1 MDPPQELSR
10 PTQPPAILLQAT
22 GAQNLLSPLAS
33 PPDTHPHT
41 LLVTPTIAH
50 LILLL
55 IHHAIAQVQA
65 IPQHQV
71 ILQVQATRQLLQ
83 GEPLH
88 FTPPLMHPL
97 ILQQD
102 RLPSKTQRC
111 QVTPPHTL
119 VCLHTRQGRGQ
130 DTLGLEVVGETL
142 QKVTRLKVETL
153 QRKGVI
159 LLATLPPTLQGAETL
174 QGQEILQA
182 TPRHTLQAILPGA
195 KDSPLKDVETLQQ
208 EPRQEG
214 TALLATLQH
223 TPQAELILQA
233 TLQRTHQREGIH
245 QDILQHTLQGV
256 VRPQA
261 TPHPMDQM
269 KEILQA

>member
-1 MDPPQELSR
+1 M
-10 PTQPPAILLQAT
+10 
-22 GAQNLLSPLAS
+22 
-33 PPDTHPHT
+33 
-41 LLVTPTIAH
+41 
-50 LILLL
+50 
-55 IHHAIAQVQA
+55 
-65 IPQHQV
+65 
-71 ILQVQATRQLLQ
+71 
-83 GEPLH
+83 
-88 FTPPLMHPL
+88 
-97 ILQQD
+97 
-102 RLPSKTQRC
+102 
-111 QVTPPHTL
+111 
-119 VCLHTRQGRGQ
+119 RQGRGQ

-153 QRKGVI
+153 QRKEVI
-159 LLATLPPTLQGAETL
+159 HLATLPPTLQGA
-174 QGQEILQA
+174 EILQA

>member
-1 MDPPQELSR
+1 MDPHQVPSR
-10 PTQPPAILLQAT
+10 PTPPPATLLLATEVRSRPSQLGSHPDTLPRTHQAT
-22 GAQNLLSPLAS
+22 HTTAHP
-33 PPDTHPHT
+33 THPRIRH
-41 LLVTPTIAH
+41 VTAP
-50 LILLL
+50 
-55 IHHAIAQVQA
+55 VQA
-65 IPQHQV
+65 IPQLQAT
-71 ILQVQATRQLLQ
+71 LQVQATPQ
-83 GEPLH
+83 
-88 FTPPLMHPL
+88 PPLEEHQHSTLPPMPPPTL
-97 ILQQD
+97 SQD
-102 RLPSKTQRC
+102 HLPFRTLRFQGTQL
-111 QVTPPHTL
+111 PTL
-119 VCLHTRQGRGQ
+119 VCHRMRQGRGQ

-153 QRKGVI
+153 QRKEVI
-159 LLATLPPTLQGAETL
+159 HLATLPPTLQGA
-174 QGQEILQA
+174 EILQA